1 MDNKKK
7 NLLSLVLAV
16 CSTYGDYSLDIN
28 DVYVNDKEVTDCQ
41 FKLYML
47 LLAQEK
53 ELSDKLFL
61 EFEELYNKLSK
72 EKQEYIKE
80 DLRKILENQDKYNK
94 EKEIKL

>member
-1 MDNKKK
+1 MDDKKK
-7 NLLSLVLAV
+7 NLLSLVLAL

-72 EKQEYIKE
+72 EKQEYIRE
-80 DLRKILENQDKYNK
+80 DLRKILENQDKHNK

>member
-1 MDNKKK
+1 MDDKKK

>member
-7 NLLSLVLAV
+7 NLLSMVLALY
-16 CSTYGDYSLDIN
+16 STYGEYNIDIN
-28 DVYVNDKEVTDCQ
+28 DVYINDMEVTDCQ

-47 LLAQEK
+47 LLTSDS

-80 DLRKILENQDKYNK
+80 DLRKILENQDKHNK
-94 EKEIKL
+94 EKEKRL